1 MPVLFSL
8 CMSQHH
14 MTVTSLSG
22 ATVKL
27 VAGFDP
33 RLQVFFLSL
42 RDVRVNALDEEQ
54 DEENPDFTL
63 LNYDSLGDAQAM
75 RSIGDVEGVLEE
87 YAVLFGARAGLAQ
100 IENAATRAG
109 FSTNSFRKVA
119 YTWNRA
125 RQVASRP
132 S

>member
-100 IENAATRAG
+100 IENAATRTG
-109 FSTNSFRKVA
+109 FSTNSIRNVA
-119 YTWNRA
+119 YTRNRA